1 MVMDAWR
8 GAVEEWEGWR
18 CGWNER
24 AHEMQSELDVIR
36 ERMLGV
42 FTAMA
47 APFHSDHGEAEELAG
62 VRSAAS
68 LDEQLCGAVTQVLC
82 ICARASEERSCDGAA
97 PGPCAAAR
105 RCPVPAAVSHRRVMA
120 MAERVEDVLEQHN
133 RWPKPCARE
142 VAAMKQRQ
150 QQQQTRRKQILK
162 LKKKIEAELV
172 DPDEVDEE
180 EVAHLQ
186 VCLAKKHEYGEHQRA
201 VEQLLEYMRLS
212 VSLYPELMHE
222 LAEVRLD
229 LMSEVHLP
237 ASGCGW
243 SVGVVGAWGGGAHRS
258 AGGDWKWRPTI
269 RSCRCSCGVRV

>member
-1 MVMDAWR
+1 MR
-8 GAVEEWEGWR
+8 EAV
-18 CGWNER
+18 
-24 AHEMQSELDVIR
+24 AK
-36 ERMLGV
+36 
-42 FTAMA
+42 
-47 APFHSDHGEAEELAG
+47 
-62 VRSAAS
+62 VRS
-68 LDEQLCGAVTQVLC
+68 GAVTQVLC

-243 SVGVVGAWGGGAHRS
+243 SVGWWSAQVRGRRLEVEADDSLLPLFMRCPGVVVTHGGQPMTTAQ
-258 AGGDWKWRPTI
+258 AVQQP
-269 RSCRCSCGVRV
+269 